1 MTTLMNLIKALREN
15 FREDENGN
23 LDARVQHTLAVAI
36 GMQLKVPAEPVST
49 SGINAYNS
57 NHLPMVRKFVSD
69 INELFLV
76 DVSEVLK
83 IVSEVYI
90 ARYNIVHNPALSIE
104 AVNAI
109 VGSIFE
115 KTKALDGELAPE
127 ISLPE
132 LNRLQLTVGELL
144 NPCVS
149 PVEATAE

>member
-1 MTTLMNLIKALREN
+1 
-15 FREDENGN
+15 
-23 LDARVQHTLAVAI
+23 
-36 GMQLKVPAEPVST
+36 
-49 SGINAYNS
+49 
-57 NHLPMVRKFVSD
+57 MVRKFVSD

-83 IVSEVYI
+83 IVSEVYT
-90 ARYNIVHNPALSIE
+90 ARYNIVHNPVLSIE